1 MKKSVAKKRSKK
13 VSKDPLD
20 GDLSNMIARAELIPA
35 SALFDYL
42 PKDSSI
48 SLRLPTELL
57 ESVRRITRNKNI
69 QKFIREAVIEKIKK
83 EAS

>member
-1 MKKSVAKKRSKK
+1 MKKSVAKKANKK
-13 VSKDPLD
+13 NEKDPLA
-20 GDLSNMIARAELIPA
+20 GDLSEMIARSKLIPA

-57 ESVRRITRNKNI
+57 ESVRKITRNKNI
-69 QKFIREAVIEKIKK
+69 QKFIREAVIAKVKK